1 MIVLCCVVGRERGS
15 GSVDLCFENGE
26 WGMGNG
32 KKEKDNAEKGNGKMG
47 NAEKGGKRKIKS
59 GNLPFQFFFF
69 CFIGIGKNGRK
80 KAGYFYSQHCC

>member
-32 KKEKDNAEKGNGKMG
+32 KKEKDNAEKGNGKW
-47 NAEKGGKRKIKS
+47 ETRRREERGKSNQEIYLF
-59 GNLPFQFFFF
+59 NFFFF
-69 CFIGIGKNGRK
+69 
-80 KAGYFYSQHCC
+80 ALLE